1 MAVALDRAALD
12 KARWTAL
19 IARLGLPASPD
30 MFAALQRLHAQ
41 RHRHYHTA
49 AHIQACLRHL
59 DTRADLASRPDLIE
73 IAIWFH
79 DAVYKPM
86 SKTNEADSAV
96 MARGFLR
103 GHLSTV
109 DVDTVDRMI
118 RLTQT
123 HGQTDDPDTALM
135 LDIDLSILATADDI
149 YDQYTRDVR
158 REYRWVPGPMFRKG
172 RAKML
177 RHFLAMDR
185 IYKTETLRQAW
196 DAKARINMARELTDM
211 GLF

>member
-1 MAVALDRAALD
+1 MG
-12 KARWTAL
+12 
-19 IARLGLPASPD
+19 RLGLPAAPTT
-30 MFAALQRLHAQ
+30 FTKLQRLHSQ

-59 DTRADLASRPDLIE
+59 DAHRDLAKRPDLIE

-86 SKTNEADSAV
+86 SKKNEANSAA
-96 MARGFLR
+96 MAREFLV
-103 GHLSTV
+103 GKLPGD
-109 DVDTVDRMI
+109 DVDTVETMI
-118 RLTQT
+118 LLTQT
-123 HGQTDDPDTALM
+123 HGQTDDADTALM
-135 LDIDLSILATADDI
+135 LDIDLSILATDDEV
-149 YDQYTRDVR
+149 YDLYTQDIR
-158 REYRWVPGPMFRKG
+158 REYRWIPGPMFRSG

-185 IYKTETLRQAW
+185 IYKTEELRRAW
-196 DAKARINMARELTDM
+196 DAKARINMARELTVM

>member
-1 MAVALDRAALD
+1 MAVALDEY
-12 KARWTAL
+12 RWTTL
-19 IARLGLPASPD
+19 TGRLGLPASPE
-30 MFAALQRLHAQ
+30 MFATLQRLHRQ
-41 RHRHYHTA
+41 KHRHYHTA

-59 DTRADLASRPDLIE
+59 DAQHDLAARPDLIE

-86 SKTNEADSAV
+86 SKTNEADSAA
-96 MARGFLR
+96 MARGFLH
-103 GHLSTV
+103 GHLPDPDVNTV
-109 DVDTVDRMI
+109 ETMI
-118 RLTQT
+118 LLTQT
-123 HGQTDDPDTALM
+123 HGQTTDSDTALM
-135 LDIDLSILATADDI
+135 LDIDLSILATPDDV
-149 YDQYTRDVR
+149 YDHYTQDIR
-158 REYRWVPGPMFRKG
+158 REYRWVPGPMFRKD

-196 DAKARINMARELTDM
+196 DAKARINMARELTVM